1 MSVLLALTISV
12 CVAAGVWLVLSR
24 DVFRLVIGLAV
35 LGSAANL
42 VVFLGGRPS
51 GLTPPL
57 ILQGATTL
65 GAQAANPLPQ
75 ALVLTA
81 IVIGFALLCFGL
93 VLAARLS
100 RQHGQVDI
108 AHYQASEPR
117 PVEGQSR
124 DKPPILE

>member
-1 MSVLLALTISV
+1 MSLLLALAISI

-24 DVFRLVIGLAV
+24 DVFRLIIGLAL

-42 VVFLGGRPS
+42 VVFLGGRPAT
-51 GLTPPL
+51 LTPPL
-57 ILQGATTL
+57 IVDGATAL
-65 GAQAANPLPQ
+65 ADQAANPLPQ

-100 RQHGQVDI
+100 HRHGHSEL
-108 AHYQASEPR
+108 ARYRASEP
-117 PVEGQSR
+117 PSATGQDR
-124 DKPPILE
+124 NKPPVME